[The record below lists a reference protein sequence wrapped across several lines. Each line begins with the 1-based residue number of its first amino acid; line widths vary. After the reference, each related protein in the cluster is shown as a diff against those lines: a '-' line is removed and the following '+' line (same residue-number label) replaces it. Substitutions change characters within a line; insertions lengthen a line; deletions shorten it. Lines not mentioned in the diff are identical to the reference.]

1 MIKYIAAFGIFGII
15 TTEFGVIGILPE
27 LARYYHISIDK
38 AGILL
43 SAFALIIALCGP
55 WVTLL
60 SAGFDRKKVM
70 LLTLAVFIVS
80 NMLSALATVFEVQ
93 LLARIL
99 PAFLHPVY
107 FATAIGVAMGTAQKG
122 DEHKAAAVIFG
133 GVSLATVIGVPLA
146 TYMASLFNWQASFIV
161 AGIVNVLALISVW
174 IFVPAMPVAER
185 TGYGQQLRILTKPS
199 FLVTAISVTM
209 LLAAMFS
216 MYGYFADYMEKVYG
230 LNGAQVSTMLM
241 LFGAAGVAGNWVAGR
256 LLSRSVVNTLQGAL
270 LGLVVIYG
278 LLHFISGYSSLTV
291 LLIAI
296 WGFVHTACFVIGQ
309 SWIMSAAPGAEDFAN
324 SLGVSFGNLG
334 LTIGAVVSGWV
345 IANTGIGQTPL
356 VSIGLVLIAWALV
369 LLRLRLRL
377 RQTPACS
384 LQS

>member
-70 LLTLAVFIVS
+70 LLTLAVFVVS
-80 NMLSALATVFEVQ
+80 NTLSALAGVFEVQ

-107 FATAIGVAMGTAQKG
+107 FATSIGVAMNTAKKG
-122 DEHKAAAVIFG
+122 GEHKAAAVIFG
-133 GVSLATVIGVPLA
+133 GVSLATVVGVPFA
-146 TYMASLFNWQASFIV
+146 TYMASVFNWQASFIV
-161 AGIVNVLALISVW
+161 AGIVNVLALLSIW
-174 IFVPAMPVAER
+174 FFVPAMPVTEK
-185 TGYGQQLRILTKPS
+185 TGYGQQLRILTRPS
-199 FLVTAISVTM
+199 FLITAISVTM
-209 LLAAMFS
+209 LLAAMFA
-216 MYGYFADYMEKVYG
+216 MYGYFAGYMEKVYG

-241 LFGAAGVAGNWVAGR
+241 LFGFAGVAGNWVAGR
-256 LLSRSVVNTLQGAL
+256 LLSKSVVMTLQGCLLALAVIYAL
-270 LGLVVIYG
+270 LHIVTG
-278 LLHFISGYSSLTV
+278 FSSLAV
-291 LLIAI
+291 LLIAV
-296 WGFVHTACFVIGQ
+296 WGFVHTACFVVGQ
-309 SWIMSAAPGAEDFAN
+309 SWIMSAAQGAEDFAN

-334 LTIGAVVSGWV
+334 LTLGAVISGWV
-345 IANTGIGQTPL
+345 IAHLGIQHTPWASMGL
-356 VSIGLVLIAWALV
+356 VIIAWILVLIRTRTKV
-369 LLRLRLRL
+369 VYRL
-377 RQTPACS
+377 S
-384 LQS
+384 

>member
-27 LARYYHISIDK
+27 LARYYHVSIDK

-60 SAGFDRKKVM
+60 ASGFDRKKVM
-70 LLTLAVFIVS
+70 LLTLAVFVVS
-80 NMLSALATVFEVQ
+80 NALSAVASVFEVQ

-107 FATAIGVAMGTAQKG
+107 FATAIGVAMSTAAKG
-122 DEHKAAAVIFG
+122 GEHKAAAVIFG
-133 GVSLATVIGVPLA
+133 GVSLATVIGVPFA
-146 TYMASLFNWQASFIV
+146 TYMTSVFNWQASFLV
-161 AGIVNVLALISVW
+161 AGAVNILAFLCVW

-185 TGYGQQLRILTKPS
+185 ANYGQQLRILTKPS
-199 FLVTAISVTM
+199 FLVTAFSVTM

-241 LFGAAGVAGNWVAGR
+241 LFGGTGVLGNWVAGR
-256 LLSRSVVNTLQGAL
+256 LLSKSVVMTLQGCLLALAVIYAL
-270 LGLVVIYG
+270 LHMVTG
-278 LLHFISGYSSLTV
+278 FSSLAV
-291 LLIAI
+291 LLIAV
-296 WGFVHTACFVIGQ
+296 WGFVHTGCFVVSQ

-334 LTIGAVVSGWV
+334 LTLGAVISGWV
-345 IANTGIGQTPL
+345 IAHIGVQHTPWA
-356 VSIGLVLIAWALV
+356 SMGLVAIAWILV
-369 LLRLRLRL
+369 LVRKHVLMRSCADVLI
-377 RQTPACS
+377 S
-384 LQS
+384 